1 MIPIFSN
8 SLGKEELEAVEK
20 VFKSKWVGS
29 GDRTLEFENQFGG
42 RLNSKYSLSF
52 NCATAILYGS
62 MKILGIKPGDE
73 VLLPTINFIG
83 CANAIIDYGA
93 KPVFCD
99 VDLNTFN
106 VTPEEIERRKTD
118 KTKALLMLHYGGNPA
133 KFDEIKEACGD
144 IKIIEDSCNTLFSKY
159 KDRYCG
165 TLGDIGCFSFD
176 SMKILVTGDGGMMT
190 FQNDEYYEKALQY
203 RYLGLLS
210 RKKSG
215 TDSLN
220 KNNEN
225 WWEIELGS
233 TSGRFVS
240 NDIVSSIALEQM
252 KKVDGFI
259 SRRKEIW
266 DTYKSELKDLDWLVL
281 PPEPEEGCTTSYFLF
296 WLRIKNG
303 WRDEFARY
311 MVDNGVYVTFRY
323 YPLHKIELYKEFSLP
338 LKNADEICEST
349 INLPVHQNLTDD
361 NVEHIIN
368 TIKNFRRNK

>member
-8 SLGKEELEAVEK
+8 SLGKEELNAVGK
-20 VFKSKWVGS
+20 VFESKWVGS
-29 GDRTLEFENQFGG
+29 GNETLKFEKQFGD

-62 MKILGIKPGDE
+62 MKILDIKPGDE
-73 VLLPTINFIG
+73 VLIPSINFIG
-83 CANAIIDYGA
+83 CANAIIDAGA
-93 KPVFCD
+93 KPIFCD

-106 VTPEEIERRKTD
+106 ILPEEIEKKKTD

-133 KFDEIKEACGD
+133 NFDEIKDASGD
-144 IKIIEDSCNTLFSKY
+144 LKIIEDSCNTLFSKY

-165 TLGDIGCFSFD
+165 ALGDIGCFSFD

-190 FQNDEYYEKALQY
+190 FQNEDYYEKSLQY

-215 TDSLN
+215 TDSLD

-233 TSGRFVS
+233 KSGRFVS

-259 SRRKEIW
+259 SKRKTIW
-266 DTYKSELKDLDWLVL
+266 DTYKSELKDLDWLIL
-281 PPEPEEGCTTSYFLF
+281 PPEPNEDCTTSYFLF

-311 MVDNGVYVTFRY
+311 MIDNGIYVTFRY
-323 YPLHKIELYKEFSLP
+323 YPLHMIEEYKEFSLP
-338 LKNADEICEST
+338 LKNSEEICDTT
-349 INLPVHQNLTDD
+349 INIPVHQNLTTD
-361 NVEHIIN
+361 NVEHIIH
-368 TIKNFRRNK
+368 TIRNFRRNK

>member
-8 SLGKEELEAVEK
+8 SLGKEELKAVEK
-20 VFKSKWVGS
+20 VFESKWVGS
-29 GDRTLEFENQFGG
+29 GDKTLEFEKQFGG

-62 MKILGIKPGDE
+62 MKILDIKPGDE

-83 CANAIIDYGA
+83 CANAIIDAGA

-106 VTPEEIERRKTD
+106 ILPEEIERKKTD
-118 KTKALLMLHYGGNPA
+118 KTKLLLMLHYGGNPA
-133 KFDEIKEACGD
+133 RFDEIKKACGD

-165 TLGDIGCFSFD
+165 ALGDIGCFSFD

-240 NDIVSSIALEQM
+240 NDIVSSIGLEQM
-252 KKVDGFI
+252 KKIDGFVN
-259 SRRKEIW
+259 RRKYIW

-281 PPEPEEGCTTSYFLF
+281 PPEPEEDCTTSYFLF

-311 MVDNGVYVTFRY
+311 MVNNGVYVTFRY
-323 YPLHKIELYKEFSLP
+323 YPLHKIKLYKEFSSQ
-338 LKNADEICEST
+338 LKNADEICDNT
-349 INLPVHQNLTDD
+349 INIPVHQNLTDD

-368 TIKNFRRNK
+368 TIKNFRRK

>member
-8 SLGKEELEAVEK
+8 SLGKEELKAIED
-20 VFKSKWVGS
+20 VFNSKWVGS
-29 GDRTLEFENQFGG
+29 GDKTIEFENQFGK
-42 RLNSKYSLSF
+42 RLNSKHSLSF

-62 MKILGIKPGDE
+62 MKILDIKPGDE
-73 VLLPTINFIG
+73 VLIPTVNFIG
-83 CANAIIDYGA
+83 CANAIIDAGA

-106 VTPEEIERRKTD
+106 ILPEEIERKKTD

-133 KFDEIKEACGD
+133 PFDEIKEACGD

-165 TLGDIGCFSFD
+165 ALGDIGVFSFD

-190 FQNDEYYEKALQY
+190 FQKEEYLEKALQY
-203 RYLGLLS
+203 RYLGLPS

-215 TDSLN
+215 TDSLKKDN
-220 KNNEN
+220 SN

-233 TSGRFVS
+233 SSGRFVS
-240 NDIVSSIALEQM
+240 NDIISSIALEQI
-252 KKVDGFI
+252 KKVDGFM
-259 SRRKEIW
+259 SKRKEVW

-281 PPEPEEGCTTSYFLF
+281 PPEPMDDCTTSYFLF

-303 WRDEFARY
+303 WRDEFAKY
-311 MVDNGVYVTFRY
+311 MIDNGIYVTFRY
-323 YPLHKIELYKEFSLP
+323 YPLHQIELYKEFATP
-338 LKNADEICEST
+338 LKNAEEICDT
-349 INLPVHQNLTDD
+349 AINLPVHQNLTDD
-361 NVEHIIN
+361 NIEHIVN
-368 TIKNFRRNK
+368 TIKNFRR

>member
-8 SLGKEELEAVEK
+8 SLGKEELKAVEE
-20 VFKSKWVGS
+20 VFNSKWVGS
-29 GDRTLEFENQFGG
+29 GDRTIEFENQFGG

-62 MKILGIKPGDE
+62 MKILDIKPGDE
-73 VLLPTINFIG
+73 VLIPTVNFIG
-83 CANAIIDYGA
+83 CANAIIDAGA

-106 VTPEEIERRKTD
+106 ILPEEIERKKTD

-133 KFDEIKEACGD
+133 PFDEIKEACGD

-159 KDRYCG
+159 KDGYCG
-165 TLGDIGCFSFD
+165 ALGDIGVFSFD

-190 FQNDEYYEKALQY
+190 FQKEEYLEKALQY
-203 RYLGLLS
+203 RYLGLPS

-215 TDSLN
+215 TDSLQKDN
-220 KNNEN
+220 SN

-233 TSGRFVS
+233 SSGRFVS
-240 NDIVSSIALEQM
+240 NDIISAIALEQM
-252 KKVDGFI
+252 KKVDGFM
-259 SRRKEIW
+259 SRRKNIW

-281 PPEPEEGCTTSYFLF
+281 PPEPMDGCTTSYFLF

-303 WRDEFARY
+303 WRDEFAKY
-311 MVDNGVYVTFRY
+311 MVDSGIYVTFRY
-323 YPLHKIELYKEFSLP
+323 YPLHQIELFKEFKLP
-338 LKNADEICEST
+338 LKNAEEISET
-349 INLPVHQNLTDD
+349 AINLPVHQNLTDD
-361 NVEHIIN
+361 NVEYIIK
-368 TIKNFRRNK
+368 TIKNFRRK